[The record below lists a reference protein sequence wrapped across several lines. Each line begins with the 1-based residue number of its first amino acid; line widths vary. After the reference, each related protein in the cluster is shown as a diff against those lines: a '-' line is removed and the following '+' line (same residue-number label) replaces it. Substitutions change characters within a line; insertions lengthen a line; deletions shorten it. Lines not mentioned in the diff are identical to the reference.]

1 MSDFNHSV
9 GTGEMLSF
17 TIYRHK
23 RSTMAEGRADTRGS
37 EELVPLA
44 PLSGTGLVL
53 KSDAEQ
59 QFTACRAD
67 KGQRHD

>member
-1 MSDFNHSV
+1 
-9 GTGEMLSF
+9 
-17 TIYRHK
+17 
-23 RSTMAEGRADTRGS
+23 MAEGRADTRGS

-59 QFTACRAD
+59 QFTTCRAD
-67 KGQRHD
+67 NMTNSFHHSQRVTHHISAVQVYYLMM